1 MGKLDF
7 SVGAH
12 VSRGWEFAKKYGLT
26 LAAIYLII
34 TIIAGIFS
42 GTSVSSDYWTQ
53 LLEAA
58 KNQDAQAIQ
67 NLNSQIHTGFNW
79 GGAFSSLIETVLMT
93 GFIGIIL
100 QLVKGT
106 MQKVSLSPYAV
117 NVMVYVKYFAVEFIC
132 GLLTVIGVALCV
144 IPGIWVSVKLSFAG
158 MYQIDHPDAGIGESI
173 KASWKM
179 TDGNFWSI
187 LGMSIVCFFINVL
200 GLICCCIG
208 FFFTQ
213 PMTWLIY
220 ASAYYDLLD
229 EEPVAEQFES
239 TVVEEPVVVE
249 VPAEDESY
257 NKDENA

>member
-26 LAAIYLII
+26 LAVIYLII
-34 TIIAGIFS
+34 TIISGIFS
-42 GTSVSSDYWTQ
+42 GTSVSSDYCTQ

-79 GGAFSSLIETVLMT
+79 GGAFSSLIQTVLMT

-132 GLLTVIGVALCV
+132 RLLTVIGVALCV

-179 TDGNFWSI
+179 TDGNFWNI

-200 GLICCCIG
+200 GFICCCIG

-249 VPAEDESY
+249 APTEDESY